1 MYIHINIGSYIYTHM
16 YIILIHVPIIYIYI
30 LTNIDI
36 YNIHTA
42 FMTFL
47 AACQELLP
55 IWTVLTPGTI
65 SFQNGR
71 QPNTLTTCQL
81 QLWRTSQHQTW
92 VPARCFCRMSQKP
105 SGGINPFNA
114 SIQLRHLILKIEHP
128 FTNSLK
134 TWAQL

>member
-1 MYIHINIGSYIYTHM
+1 MYVYTHKYWVIYIYTHV
-16 YIILIHVPIIYIYI
+16 HNFNTCTHYIYI

-81 QLWRTSQHQTW
+81 QL
-92 VPARCFCRMSQKP
+92 
-105 SGGINPFNA
+105 
-114 SIQLRHLILKIEHP
+114 
-128 FTNSLK
+128 
-134 TWAQL
+134 

>member
-1 MYIHINIGSYIYTHM
+1 MYIHINIGSYIYIHM
-16 YIILIHVPIIYIYI
+16 YIILIHVPIIYIHIYIYI

-81 QLWRTSQHQTW
+81 QL
-92 VPARCFCRMSQKP
+92 
-105 SGGINPFNA
+105 
-114 SIQLRHLILKIEHP
+114 
-128 FTNSLK
+128 
-134 TWAQL
+134 